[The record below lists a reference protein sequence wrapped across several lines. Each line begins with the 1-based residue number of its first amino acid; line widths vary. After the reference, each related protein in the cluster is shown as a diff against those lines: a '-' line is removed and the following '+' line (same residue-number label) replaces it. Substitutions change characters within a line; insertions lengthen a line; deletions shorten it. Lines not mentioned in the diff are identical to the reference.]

1 MRDNTDMYGQDM
13 DPDAPNEMTDEERA
27 RRQAQVDEEME
38 RSRGGYARGTG
49 GLDAALEAS
58 TRPSFASTDRIL
70 SPPLDASIVQP
81 DYKKVISDDPRDKPS
96 FAKGSAGDPEY
107 DANPRDYMA
116 NRDKGQWQS
125 NLVDYLV
132 RTKGLDA
139 TTANRMA
146 GEESS
151 GVETAARSQQNIG
164 MDPAVFIEQAKR
176 RLDARIGNT
185 PRGGATQ
192 GETQIFTRSDTG
204 AAQPRGASVYTGSN
218 APAASN
224 NSAMLDYLKQRD
236 ATVAANQASMRSILM
251 EQLGQATA
259 PFNINSDAMRRQL
272 DPQRVALQRSA
283 ERQRSQMSARLAQ
296 EGLLDSG
303 TFDTGLRGIEQQ
315 RGEAEASMTG
325 QVVGRELQS
334 RREQV
339 QNLLQMA
346 MQSGDAESARVL
358 AGQLQSINM
367 QLQQE
372 ESLAGQQLTREQNL
386 AGNNLNYQQL
396 MNQLAMA
403 QLPYQRINLGTRQ
416 Y

>member
-27 RRQAQVDEEME
+27 RRQAQADEDRE
-38 RSRGGYARGTG
+38 RGMGGYGRKT
-49 GLDAALEAS
+49 
-58 TRPSFASTDRIL
+58 
-70 SPPLDASIVQP
+70 IVDPQ
-81 DYKKVISDDPRDKPS
+81 DPRYGGIGPEAAPKAPQP

-185 PRGGATQ
+185 PRGEAIQ
-192 GETQIFTRSDTG
+192 SETQISTRG
-204 AAQPRGASVYTGSN
+204 AAQPSGASVYTGSN

-236 ATVAANQASMRSILM
+236 ATAAANQTSMRSILM